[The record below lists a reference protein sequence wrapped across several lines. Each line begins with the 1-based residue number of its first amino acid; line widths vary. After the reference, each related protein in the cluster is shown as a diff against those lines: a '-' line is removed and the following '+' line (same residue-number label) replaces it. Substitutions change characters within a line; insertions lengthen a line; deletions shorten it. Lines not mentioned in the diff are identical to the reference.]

1 MPAKSQISGE
11 ALRFK
16 DIMHFLVAIH
26 EAPSTAV
33 LSSEIERLL
42 EMFGFK
48 YYCVFHQP
56 KPIENAAEL
65 IVAANWPPE
74 WVQRYVAKKYIVMD
88 PTIRFLL
95 RANRSF
101 SWAQAVEAY
110 KDNPHYRRIKAM
122 MADGKSHGLTSGY
135 IFPAFSRNGLIG
147 ATTIGGP
154 AEIELSPV
162 EIALL
167 ETAFRNAYLRYLEFM
182 GEKQA
187 GSIEPG
193 LEITMTHREIQA
205 LNNLAEGRTSP
216 EIASI
221 LDVSSNTVDW
231 YVTSLQTKL
240 KARNRNHAVA
250 LAFRQGL
257 IS

>member
-1 MPAKSQISGE
+1 
-11 ALRFK
+11 
-16 DIMHFLVAIH
+16 MHFLVAIG
-26 EAPSTAV
+26 EVPSTEV
-33 LSSEIERLL
+33 LTGEIERLL
-42 EMFGFK
+42 QVFGFK

-65 IVAANWPPE
+65 IIAANWPPE
-74 WVQRYVAKKYIVMD
+74 WVARYVAKKYIVMD

-101 SWAQAVEAY
+101 SWAQAVDAY
-110 KDNPHYRRIKAM
+110 KGNPHYRRMKAM
-122 MADGKSHGLTSGY
+122 MADGKAHGLTSGY
-135 IFPAFSRNGLIG
+135 IFPVFSRSGLIG

-154 AEIELSPV
+154 SEVELTPV
-162 EIALL
+162 EISML
-167 ETAFRNAYLRYLEFM
+167 ETAFRNAYLKYLEFM
-182 GEKQA
+182 GEKHA
-187 GSIEPG
+187 DAIDAG

-257 IS
+257 IA

>member
-1 MPAKSQISGE
+1 
-11 ALRFK
+11 LRFLVTIEEVPSAEILK
-16 DIMHFLVAIH
+16 DEV
-26 EAPSTAV
+26 EQ
-33 LSSEIERLL
+33 LL
-42 EMFGFK
+42 NTFGFK

-65 IVAANWPPE
+65 IVAANWPAE
-74 WVQRYVAKKYIVMD
+74 WVKRYVEKKYIVTD

-110 KDNPHYRRIKAM
+110 KDNPHYRRMTAM
-122 MADGKSHGLTSGY
+122 MADGKSHGLQSGY

-154 AEIELSPV
+154 DDIELTPA

-167 ETAFRNAYLRYLEFM
+167 ETSFRNAYLKYLEFM
-182 GEKQA
+182 GEKHA
-187 GSIEPG
+187 DSISSG
-193 LEITMTHREIQA
+193 LDISMTHREIQA
-205 LNNLAEGRTSP
+205 LNNLAEGNTSP
-216 EIASI
+216 EIAAI
-221 LDVSSNTVDW
+221 LDVSPNTVDW
-231 YVTSLQTKL
+231 YVSSLQTKL

-250 LAFRQGL
+250 LAFRRGL

>member
-1 MPAKSQISGE
+1 
-11 ALRFK
+11 
-16 DIMHFLVAIH
+16 MHFLVAI
-26 EAPSTAV
+26 EEVPTVQILTAEV
-33 LSSEIERLL
+33 ERLL
-42 EMFGFK
+42 GVFGFK
-48 YYCVFHQP
+48 YYCIFHQP

-65 IVAANWPPE
+65 IVAANWPQE
-74 WVQRYVAKKYIVMD
+74 WVERYVAKKYIVTD

-101 SWAQAVEAY
+101 SWEQAVRAY
-110 KDNPHYRRIKAM
+110 ADNPHHRRMKAM
-122 MADGKSHGLTSGY
+122 MADGKAHGLISGY
-135 IFPAFSRNGLIG
+135 IFPVFSRNGLIG

-154 AEIELSPV
+154 QEIELSPA

-167 ETAFRNAYLRYLEFM
+167 ETAFRNTYLKYLEFM
-182 GEKQA
+182 GDTHA
-187 GSIEPG
+187 DSVGPGS
-193 LEITMTHREIQA
+193 EISITHREIQA

-221 LDVSSNTVDW
+221 LEVSSNTVDW
-231 YVTSLQTKL
+231 YVNSLQTKL

-250 LAFRQGL
+250 IAFRQGL

>member
-1 MPAKSQISGE
+1 M
-11 ALRFK
+11 RFRE
-16 DIMHFLVAIH
+16 IMHFLVAV
-26 EAPSTAV
+26 EEVPSAET
-33 LSSEIERLL
+33 LTGEIERLL
-42 EMFGFK
+42 DFFGFK

-110 KDNPHYRRIKAM
+110 KDNPHYRRIKSM
-122 MADGKSHGLTSGY
+122 MADGKAHGLTSGY
-135 IFPAFSRNGLIG
+135 IFPVFSRNGLIG

-154 AEIELSPV
+154 KEVELSPA

-167 ETAFRNAYLRYLEFM
+167 ETAFRNSYLKYLELM
-182 GEKQA
+182 GEKQSS
-187 GSIEPG
+187 SIRPG
-193 LEITMTHREIQA
+193 TEITMTHREIQA
-205 LNNLAEGRTSP
+205 LNNLAEGNTSP
-216 EIASI
+216 EIAAI
-221 LDVSSNTVDW
+221 LDVSPNTVDW

-240 KARNRNHAVA
+240 KAKNRNHAVA
-250 LAFRQGL
+250 IAFRQGL

>member
-1 MPAKSQISGE
+1 
-11 ALRFK
+11 
-16 DIMHFLVAIH
+16 MHFLVAIA
-26 EAPSTAV
+26 EAPTPEV
-33 LSSEIERLL
+33 LTGEIERVLQS
-42 EMFGFK
+42 FGFK
-48 YYCVFHQP
+48 YYCIFHQP

-65 IVAANWPPE
+65 IVAANWPAE
-74 WVQRYVAKKYIVMD
+74 WVERYVTKKYIVID

-101 SWAQAVEAY
+101 SWAQAVDAY
-110 KDNPHYRRIKAM
+110 KGSPHHRRIKAM
-122 MADGKSHGLTSGY
+122 LTDGKAHGLVSGY

-154 AEIELSPV
+154 KEVELSPV
-162 EIALL
+162 EIAML
-167 ETAFRNAYLRYLEFM
+167 ETGFRNAYLRYLEFM
-182 GEKQA
+182 GEKHA
-187 GSIEPG
+187 DSIEPG
-193 LEITMTHREIQA
+193 RDITLTHREIQA

-216 EIASI
+216 EIATI
-221 LDVSSNTVDW
+221 LDVSSNTIDW
-231 YVTSLQTKL
+231 YVTSLQAKL

>member
-1 MPAKSQISGE
+1 
-11 ALRFK
+11 
-16 DIMHFLVAIH
+16 MHFLVAIG
-26 EAPSTAV
+26 EVPSADV
-33 LSSEIERLL
+33 LTGEIERLL
-42 EMFGFK
+42 EHFGFK

-65 IVAANWPPE
+65 IIAANWPPE
-74 WVQRYVAKKYIVMD
+74 WVERYVAKKYIVMD

-110 KDNPHYRRIKAM
+110 KGNPHYRRMKAM
-122 MADGKSHGLTSGY
+122 MADGKAHGLTSGY
-135 IFPAFSRNGLIG
+135 IFPVFSRNGLIG
-147 ATTIGGP
+147 ATTVGGP
-154 AEIELSPV
+154 NEIELSPV

-182 GEKQA
+182 GEKHA
-187 GSIEPG
+187 DSVAPG
-193 LEITMTHREIQA
+193 VEITMTHREIQA

>member
-1 MPAKSQISGE
+1 VRFRTILHFFGAIGE
-11 ALRFK
+11 VPNAETLTR
-16 DIMHFLVAIH
+16 
-26 EAPSTAV
+26 
-33 LSSEIERLL
+33 EIERLL
-42 EMFGFK
+42 DFFDFR

-74 WVQRYVAKKYIVMD
+74 WVARYVEKKYIVMD

-110 KDNPHYRRIKAM
+110 RDNPHYRRMKSM
-122 MADGKSHGLTSGY
+122 MSDGKSHGLASGY
-135 IFPAFSRNGLIG
+135 IFPVFSRTGLIG

-154 AEIELSPV
+154 KDIELSDV
-162 EIALL
+162 EVALL
-167 ETAFRNAYLRYLEFM
+167 ETAFRSAYLKYLEFM

-187 GSIEPG
+187 GSVGPG
-193 LEITMTHREIQA
+193 TEITMTHREIQA
-205 LNNLAEGRTSP
+205 LNNVAEGGTSP
-216 EIASI
+216 EIAHI
-221 LDVSSNTVDW
+221 LNVSSNTVDW
-231 YVTSLQTKL
+231 YVNSVQTKL
-240 KARNRNHAVA
+240 NARNRSHAVA
-250 LAFRQGL
+250 LAFRRGL

>member
-1 MPAKSQISGE
+1 
-11 ALRFK
+11 LRFRT
-16 DIMHFLVAIH
+16 ILHFLVAIG
-26 EAPSTAV
+26 EVPSAET
-33 LSSEIERLL
+33 LTREIERLL
-42 EMFGFK
+42 DFFEFK

-74 WVQRYVAKKYIVMD
+74 WVERYVAKKYIVMD

-110 KDNPHYRRIKAM
+110 KENPHYRRMKTM
-122 MADGKSHGLTSGY
+122 MADGKAHGLASGY
-135 IFPAFSRNGLIG
+135 IFPVFSRNGLIG

-154 AEIELSPV
+154 KEIELTLV
-162 EIALL
+162 EVALL
-167 ETAFRNAYLRYLEFM
+167 ETAFRTAYLKYLEFM
-182 GEKQA
+182 GDRHA
-187 GSIEPG
+187 DSIG
-193 LEITMTHREIQA
+193 TGKEITMTHREMQA
-205 LNNLAEGRTSP
+205 LTNIAEGGTSP
-216 EIASI
+216 EIANI

-231 YVTSLQTKL
+231 YVNSVQAKL
-240 KARNRNHAVA
+240 DARNRSHAVA
-250 LAFRQGL
+250 LAFRRGL

>member
-1 MPAKSQISGE
+1 MRRFRIAG
-11 ALRFK
+11 ATLRFN
-16 DIMHFLVAIH
+16 DIVHFLVAVG
-26 EAPSTAV
+26 EAPSREV
-33 LSSEIERLL
+33 LTGELERLL
-42 EMFGFK
+42 NAFGFK

-74 WVQRYVAKKYIVMD
+74 WVKRYVEKKYIVMD

-110 KDNPHYRRIKAM
+110 RDNPHYRRMKAM
-122 MADGKSHGLTSGY
+122 MADGKAHGLTSGY
-135 IFPAFSRNGLIG
+135 IFPVFSRNGLIG
-147 ATTIGGP
+147 ATTVGGP
-154 AEIELSPV
+154 SEVELSPV

-167 ETAFRNAYLRYLEFM
+167 ETAFRSAYLRYLEFM
-182 GEKQA
+182 GEKHA
-187 GSIEPG
+187 DSIEPG
-193 LEITMTHREIQA
+193 REITMTHREIQA

-216 EIASI
+216 EIAAI